1 MNALPVWDDEPRLDA
16 APVLDSLA
24 LTSTS
29 TPVPTDPFADLPTD
43 PRRVALAR
51 AVEALDDDA
60 EQSDVVLRLLAAI
73 DEADADA
80 GIARV
85 DTHDTV
91 LAQRIAR
98 IILGAN
104 GPSRGPVAR
113 AHEVLR
119 LLRTHG
125 AA

>member
-1 MNALPVWDDEPRLDA
+1 MNALPVWDDEPRLAA
-16 APVLDSLA
+16 APVPDPLIA
-24 LTSTS
+24 LTTT
-29 TPVPTDPFADLPTD
+29 TPEPLDPFADLPAD
-43 PRRVALAR
+43 PRRLALAR
-51 AVEALDDDA
+51 AIETMDHDA
-60 EQSDVVLRLLAAI
+60 AAADTVLHLLAAI

-85 DTHDTV
+85 DTTDSV

-113 AHEVLR
+113 AREVLA